1 MRGARTFVVAAFRHV
16 TGHFVRTN
24 PNTTATGLANSTA
37 LRLGLVR
44 VSVADE
50 LLQCFEVLAA
60 CERLVILFDKG
71 DGHVSRS
78 PKRADYT
85 DIPEIL

>member
-44 VSVADE
+44 V
-50 LLQCFEVLAA
+50 
-60 CERLVILFDKG
+60 
-71 DGHVSRS
+71 
-78 PKRADYT
+78 KREMPNDANCRT
-85 DIPEIL
+85 RPSKMRPI